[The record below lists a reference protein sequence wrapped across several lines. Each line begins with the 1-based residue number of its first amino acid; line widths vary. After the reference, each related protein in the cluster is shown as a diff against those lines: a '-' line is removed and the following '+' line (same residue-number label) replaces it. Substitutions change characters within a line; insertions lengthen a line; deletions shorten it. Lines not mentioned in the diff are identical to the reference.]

1 MKRRNRSI
9 FLLAILILNLSL
21 SIIGLN
27 WGLPNRWCVDEQVAN
42 SLKLIASKSIFTVV
56 TNVHP
61 QLYNLFLGLLFIPY
75 LIFKKIVGYPLGEA
89 ALLANISWMDMAH
102 SFGGFASGFYLI
114 ARFSSVLLGML
125 TIYLLY
131 RVTLIIHDKK
141 AALFAALTL
150 AVSMGFVETN
160 HLAKHTSLVVFLVL
174 LVLFFCLRS
183 LEVRKYFRRYF
194 YLASF
199 FCGLATTAKLDGI
212 ISLLFILGTITYLL
226 FKDNSSKI
234 FKERFEPFDF
244 KLVLCSAF
252 LFISGVITGWPAI
265 LVNFDKYYQTQYT
278 HNGIFYGGFH
288 ALNSAYLAAIA
299 EKFKDSIVLLTRN
312 FSLPLSIF
320 IFWGIGDF
328 LKNVKRYPYY
338 FVISVMLLPY
348 ILISLTYFTEYP
360 GTSTKLVVHAIVLSC
375 IFAGKVIADFVSP
388 KKQFYGIR
396 KVFIS
401 VVFLFAVF
409 YTFQSDLFFSRWDTR
424 YHSTAWILNNIP
436 LGESIE
442 HYQEGENLFSTSE
455 IPFRYDVIFW
465 GRHSKDYRGKKSLYL
480 RNVDDK
486 LRHREKLK
494 ESGSG
499 ADFFLLALGKE
510 FVMDKPPQGT
520 FLYRLYAGEEQDFR
534 LVKVFYSWENFF
546 VRPRPEWTSPKI
558 FIYEHIRN

>member
-9 FLLAILILNLSL
+9 FLWAILILNLSL
-21 SIIGLN
+21 TIIGLN

-102 SFGGFASGFYLI
+102 SFGGFASGLYLI
-114 ARFSSVLLGML
+114 ARFSSVLLGVL

-131 RVTLIIHDKK
+131 RVAFIIHDKK

-183 LEVRKYFRRYF
+183 LEERKYFRRYF

-199 FCGLATTAKLDGI
+199 FCGLAATAKLDGI
-212 ISLLFILGTITYLL
+212 ISLLFILGTIIYLL

-234 FKERFEPFDF
+234 FKERFKPFDL

-252 LFISGVITGWPAI
+252 LFISGVITGWPAV

-278 HNGIFYGGFH
+278 HNGIFFGGFH
-288 ALNSAYLAAIA
+288 ILNLAYLTAIV
-299 EKFKDSIVLLTRN
+299 EKVKDSFVLLIRN

-320 IFWGIGDF
+320 VFWGIADF
-328 LKNVKRYPYY
+328 LRGIKRYPYSAVIASM
-338 FVISVMLLPY
+338 FVPY
-348 ILISLTYFTEYP
+348 IFICLTYFTEYP
-360 GTSTKLVVHAIVLSC
+360 GISTKLVVHAIVLSC

-388 KKQFYGIR
+388 KKQLYGLR
-396 KVFIS
+396 KAVIS
-401 VVFLFAVF
+401 GAFLFAVF
-409 YTFQSDLFFSRWDTR
+409 YTFQADLFFSFRDTR
-424 YHSTAWILNNIP
+424 YYSTAWILNNIP
-436 LGESIE
+436 MGETIE

-455 IPFRYDVIFW
+455 IPFKYDVIFW
-465 GRHSKDYRGKKSLYL
+465 GRHSKDFRGKKSLYF
-480 RNVDDK
+480 RNVEEK
-486 LRHREKLK
+486 LRYRNRLNEI
-494 ESGSG
+494 GSE
-499 ADFFLLALGKE
+499 ADLFIIALGGE
-510 FVMDKPPQGT
+510 FVMEVPPSGT
-520 FLYRLYAGEEQDFR
+520 FLERLYKGEKPNFR
-534 LVKVFYSWENFF
+534 LAKVFKKESNFF
-546 VRPRPEWTSPKI
+546 FKPRPEWTSPDI
-558 FIYEHIRN
+558 YIYERIR